1 MPAAATAALHQQ
13 PEMVLIM
20 SMNELIQ
27 RSWSRPFSRRI
38 TLLAVVLGTLL
49 VMAFYTITD
58 TTRLEHNHVLDGADY
73 LGYAVCHRL
82 TDRSFSI
89 AGRQLPLCARC
100 TGMYLG
106 VSLTFIVLGLA
117 GRRRWADF
125 PPARIMV
132 VQISFI
138 GLMAVDGI
146 NSYSHFFPDF
156 PHLYEP
162 QNWLR
167 LATGTGTGLTMG
179 AFLFPAL
186 AQTLWIDQQRRPAIG
201 SWRELAGLLILAGIT
216 ILLVLSNQP
225 ALLYVLSLVSAAGVL
240 LVLAAVNSVMLLI
253 TLKKEA
259 QASRWSQV
267 LPALAIGL
275 VVAVIQVAII
285 GFLRYS
291 LTGTMTGMPGL

>member
-1 MPAAATAALHQQ
+1 
-13 PEMVLIM
+13 
-20 SMNELIQ
+20 
-27 RSWSRPFSRRI
+27 
-38 TLLAVVLGTLL
+38 
-49 VMAFYTITD
+49 
-58 TTRLEHNHVLDGADY
+58 
-73 LGYAVCHRL
+73 
-82 TDRSFSI
+82 
-89 AGRQLPLCARC
+89 
-100 TGMYLG
+100 MYLG

-146 NSYSHFFPDF
+146 NSYSHFFPHF

-201 SWRELAGLLILAGIT
+201 SWRELISLLILAGIT

-285 GFLRYS
+285 SFLRYS